1 MIVEVDESKRIVYYW
16 LSREELANEE
26 LIEHLR
32 KEEREWNHKGFKI
45 CEFHSGTGDLLELTK
60 ELLIHNKKVMAEK
73 IVKERMRTAK
83 ENSNQ

>member
-1 MIVEVDESKRIVYYW
+1 MVVEIDESKRIVYYW
-16 LSREELANEE
+16 LLREELADEK
-26 LIEHLR
+26 LIERLR
-32 KEEREWNHKGFKI
+32 KEEREWNHKGFMI

-73 IVKERMRTAK
+73 IVKERMRSAK

>member
-1 MIVEVDESKRIVYYW
+1 MIVEVDECKSFVYYW
-16 LSREELANEE
+16 LSREELANAE
-26 LIEHLR
+26 LMERLR

-73 IVKERMRTAK
+73 IVKERMRSAK
-83 ENSNQ
+83 ESSNQ